1 MNFKYVCNR
10 DLKNKLFSAHFQIS
24 SLEKPKV
31 RESLREYNIVV
42 MIIYS
47 EKLFI
52 IHLEKMYLEVPMSH
66 HLLID
71 TLLLSCPTSI
81 SPIIF
86 IILITEWSIIFPQIS
101 TYSECSLK
109 QNRNMPINYFPEESV
124 FLGVIY
130 YICV

>member
-10 DLKNKLFSAHFQIS
+10 VLKNKLFSAHFCIS

-31 RESLREYNIVV
+31 KESLREYNTVV
-42 MIIYS
+42 MIIYT
-47 EKLFI
+47 EKLFV

-71 TLLLSCPTSI
+71 TLLVSCPTSI

-86 IILITEWSIIFPQIS
+86 IILITECSIIFPQIS

-109 QNRNMPINYFPEESV
+109 QNSLMFY
-124 FLGVIY
+124 
-130 YICV
+130 